1 MNNMLNFE
9 KTILERHALDVLGKE
24 EALILSVFKKKKDFI
39 SIEESKHLISI
50 NKIINNGVFIKTEYL
65 FKGKLVLIV
74 YAPKYEFINCTFT
87 STVEYEEIF

>member
-1 MNNMLNFE
+1 MLQFE

-65 FKGKLVLIV
+65 FKDKLVLIV
-74 YAPKYEFINCTFT
+74 YAPKYEFINYTFT
-87 STVEYEEIF
+87 STVEYQEIF